1 MPVNPDPFPKNDPLN
16 EPEAP
21 RVVIKEPVIIK
32 LPDIIAD
39 PVYGKVGVLD
49 PPGAHDADTAQ
60 LDVPNNDPVS
70 EVANILP
77 LTCKVPDVGN
87 VVPIPILPL
96 LPEIVPPPE
105 PNFILATV

>member
-49 PPGAHDADTAQ
+49 PPGAHDAEIAQ
-60 LDVPNNDPVS
+60 LDVPKCDP
-70 EVANILP
+70 ENAVADILP
-77 LTCKVPDVGN
+77 LETK
-87 VVPIPILPL
+87 LPV
-96 LPEIVPPPE
+96 IKIE
-105 PNFILATV
+105 PVN